1 MCELKASKSA
11 IAGAFI
17 SNPFSEKL
25 ESIEADLVRSMV
37 SEYVADVGNECNSPG
52 GVCMLGVMRLFV
64 VVFSES
70 FLRLII
76 ILILSFCHLLW
87 SPLLH
92 HIGLL

>member
-1 MCELKASKSA
+1 MKSA
-11 IAGAFI
+11 IAGGLK
-17 SNPFSEKL
+17 SKSFSEKL
-25 ESIEADLVRSMV
+25 ESIEADRVRSIV
-37 SEYVADVGNECNSPG
+37 SEYVADVGNECDKPG
-52 GVCMLGVMRLFV
+52 GVWTLGVITWFV